1 MYRPI
6 YRVAATALLFVA
18 ASPAMAAP
26 HRDDSRAALAVAGN
40 PMVDKMVADRLA
52 AITHALLDVR
62 VDGVI
67 RAADPVHAGDPG
79 MPHTLRDVVT
89 RDDPDGERR
98 MVDGTDRAVA
108 AVGRAAR
115 ATDKLIPQIEAL
127 RDSFAE
133 ALRDDP
139 H

>member
-1 MYRPI
+1 MYRPM
-6 YRVAATALLFVA
+6 YRVAATALFFIA

-26 HRDDSRAALAVAGN
+26 HKDDSRAALAVAGN
-40 PMVDKMVADRLA
+40 PMVDRMVADRLA
-52 AITHALLDVR
+52 AVTHALLDLR
-62 VDGVI
+62 VDGVV

-79 MPHTLRDVVT
+79 MPRTLRDVVT
-89 RDDPDGERR
+89 RDDPDAERR
-98 MVDGTDRAVA
+98 MVEGTDRAVA

-127 RDSFAE
+127 RDTFAE